1 MAELVKDLT
10 DSKAFLFTSF
20 CIFIQLSL
28 TVPSNEQVTTLEAA
42 IPLSESSDDL
52 KPPPYVELKSCFLK
66 FSPWDLV
73 LPVSVYLEARVK
85 PVRVGEMPVLLIP
98 VSSTANEIP
107 DICWYK
113 AREKG
118 TKGRILLLI

>member
-1 MAELVKDLT
+1 MNDKYDLNAEILSVP
-10 DSKAFLFTSF
+10 FWMTSLL
-20 CIFIQLSL
+20 QKLSI
-28 TVPSNEQVTTLEAA
+28 S
-42 IPLSESSDDL
+42 
-52 KPPPYVELKSCFLK
+52 
-66 FSPWDLV
+66 
-73 LPVSVYLEARVK
+73 VSVYLEARVK